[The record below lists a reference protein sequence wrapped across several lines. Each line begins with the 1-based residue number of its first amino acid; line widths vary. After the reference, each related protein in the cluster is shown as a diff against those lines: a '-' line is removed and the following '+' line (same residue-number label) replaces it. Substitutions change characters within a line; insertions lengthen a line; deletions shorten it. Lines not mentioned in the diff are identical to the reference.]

1 MDLEI
6 RCKDLA
12 KLLRGF
18 RAKLKQVQSQNGN
31 MAKMILESIVLS
43 VERNISSLSETTRV
57 TESTSIECLD
67 IGLLFFTGILAFEI
81 VDRIADAKLLG
92 HVETLLPQMHWV
104 NRLIGRHFVDHAGL
118 LFVVDLVWMVL
129 VVWIVLFITRFFIR
143 HLTRTKRVTFTV
155 HKTMDIAAF
164 ERFLL
169 QSTKRVESR
178 LSNFNEGKKTTKVVW
193 HEVTRVRQHMTWKKG
208 LHWNLQ
214 PALRTQVTFDLE
226 TSILMEVTFCVRS
239 RDRIVCVGCSSLDS
253 SC

>member
-31 MAKMILESIVLS
+31 MAKMILETIVLS

-57 TESTSIECLD
+57 NETTSMQSLD
-67 IGLLFFTGILAFEI
+67 ILLVLFTGILAFEM

-92 HVETLLPQMHWV
+92 HMETLLPQMHWINQLV
-104 NRLIGRHFVDHAGL
+104 GRHFVDHAGL
-118 LFVVDLVWMVL
+118 FFVVDVLWML
-129 VVWIVLFITRFFIR
+129 LIVWIVLFVTRFFIR
-143 HLTRTKRVTFTV
+143 HLTRTKRVSFTV

-169 QSTKRVESR
+169 QGSKRIESR
-178 LSNFNEGKKTTKVVW
+178 MSSFNEGKRTTIVVW
-193 HEVTRVRQHMTWKKG
+193 HEITSVRQLLTWNKR
-208 LHWNLQ
+208 LRWNLR
-214 PALRTQVTFDLE
+214 PALRTQVTYDLE
-226 TSILMEVTFCVRS
+226 TSILMDVTFSVRP
-239 RDRIVCVGCSSLDS
+239 CPAF
-253 SC
+253 